1 MKKKISSF
9 NCSLSKDVILNSN
22 KILKKGC
29 LIDGNEV
36 NKFENKLSKYFNNKN
51 ILAVSDL
58 SSALYLILKNLN
70 LKKNDEV
77 ISMSYNCLSSTAPIL
92 KAGLKPLWCDIEE
105 DYPEINLKHCQK
117 LISNKTKVLILYYM
131 GGYVQNSLAVKKFCQ
146 KNNLIFIEDV
156 NCALGSKFKK
166 KKLGCFG
173 DYSVFSF
180 YPNRI
185 LSSIN
190 GGAILF
196 PNSLKLK
203 NFRKEINYGIK
214 KKNEN
219 SKNLVSNSNI
229 NKIGFF
235 NKFLNLSASIAN
247 KNFDKLNSRISLIK
261 KNINFYD
268 SNINNQ
274 HIEKIQNKKN
284 YEVVPWVYFLKSKK
298 SNKII
303 NYLNR
308 NNIESNKLHYIVHKY
323 KGFYKYSKK
332 NNLKNTETFYKN
344 LFTIPCG
351 WWLKE
356 SDTIK
361 IVRLLNKFNF

>member
-1 MKKKISSF
+1 MKKKISLF

-117 LISNKTKVLILYYM
+117 LISNKTKVLILYYI
-131 GGYVQNSLAVKKFCQ
+131 GYVQNSSSKKILP

-166 KKLGCFG
+166 KT
-173 DYSVFSF
+173 
-180 YPNRI
+180 R
-185 LSSIN
+185 
-190 GGAILF
+190 LF
-196 PNSLKLK
+196 
-203 NFRKEINYGIK
+203 
-214 KKNEN
+214 
-219 SKNLVSNSNI
+219 
-229 NKIGFF
+229 
-235 NKFLNLSASIAN
+235 
-247 KNFDKLNSRISLIK
+247 
-261 KNINFYD
+261 
-268 SNINNQ
+268 
-274 HIEKIQNKKN
+274 
-284 YEVVPWVYFLKSKK
+284 W
-298 SNKII
+298 
-303 NYLNR
+303 
-308 NNIESNKLHYIVHKY
+308 
-323 KGFYKYSKK
+323 
-332 NNLKNTETFYKN
+332 
-344 LFTIPCG
+344 
-351 WWLKE
+351 
-356 SDTIK
+356 
-361 IVRLLNKFNF
+361 